1 MKYKVIKYFTDL
13 QDGNHPYEVGDIYP
27 REGLEPSLERCAEL
41 SGSDNKQGTPLIKS
55 VSERKKPTST
65 AKADVVEEKPKAT
78 RKKKAPEKGE

>member
-55 VSERKKPTST
+55 VSERKKPTSK